1 MICEVLDKKGLKFGD
16 LFSYKSLI
24 FSHDIM
30 KNGNHIRLFLKSAD
44 SIGSAFFVSKKILN
58 LIFKIR
64 YFEFKISGMTVIN
77 I

>member
-30 KNGNHIRLFLKSAD
+30 KNGNHTYVCF
-44 SIGSAFFVSKKILN
+44 KKA
-58 LIFKIR
+58 R
-64 YFEFKISGMTVIN
+64 TA
-77 I
+77 